1 MEYLLREI
9 VECKQCTSNMN
20 QPLIDLCQKTLDG
33 VKTDV
38 ETYGWRSKLDKDGW
52 DTYFTEGHEQRSEY

>member
-1 MEYLLREI
+1 
-9 VECKQCTSNMN
+9 MN

-33 VKTDV
+33 IKTDV
-38 ETYGWRSKLDKDGW
+38 YSAGWRSKLDKDGW